1 LGEIVHIEHPAL
13 GKFFNEGA
21 GVVTIESVK
30 TTADVYSPSKGK
42 LVSINQDVIT
52 NPSLIN

>member
-1 LGEIVHIEHPAL
+1 MHIEHPAL
-13 GKFFNEGA
+13 GKLFNEGV

-30 TTADVYSPSKGK
+30 TTADVYSPAKGK
-42 LVSINQDVIT
+42 LVSINQDVIA